1 MLRFYEVKI
10 VLYDLQMELL
20 WLLMVEVFIEKIR
33 QFFDEVEIFM
43 LEQIMFFQLVEAQ
56 IFLISEYSH
65 MVIQNYQKT
74 Q

>member
-1 MLRFYEVKI
+1 
-10 VLYDLQMELL
+10 
-20 WLLMVEVFIEKIR
+20 MVEVFIEKIR

-65 MVIQNYQKT
+65 MVIQLLLNQILRNLINDKELLFDG
-74 Q
+74 